1 MKVEIDVPSKLSD
14 ITLEQYQAFM
24 RVQDA
29 NDSDEFLAQKMV
41 SIFCKI
47 PMSQVMYINAVSVNE
62 IVATLSAMFQGQ
74 KKLITKFKLGGKEFG
89 FIPNL
94 EDMSYGEYCDLEKYI
109 TDWSE
114 IHKAMAVLYRPIT
127 SDGKTGYL
135 IEDYEGSATY
145 ADVMKF
151 APLDVVLSA
160 VVFFYNLGNEL
171 LTATL
176 NYIQA
181 EAEQMT
187 LAKKHNLAKDGE
199 RINQSINL
207 VKAMLGDLKRLQSYP
222 SFNA

>member
-14 ITLEQYQAFM
+14 ITLNQYQAFM

-47 PMSQVMYINAVSVNE
+47 PMSQVMYINAVSVND
-62 IVATLSAMFQGQ
+62 ITTGLTKMFEGQ
-74 KKLITKFKLGGKEFG
+74 KKLITKFKLGDKMFG

-109 TDWSE
+109 TSWDDM
-114 IHKAMAVLYRPIT
+114 HKAMAVLYRPIT

-145 ADVMKF
+145 SDVMKY
-151 APLDVVLSA
+151 APLDVVLGA

-176 NYIQA
+176 NYIQV

-187 LAKKHNLAKDGE
+187 SAKSRNLVKDGE

-207 VKAMLGDLKRLQSYP
+207 AKAMLGDLKRLQSYP

>member
-14 ITLEQYQAFM
+14 ITLNQYQAFM

-47 PMSQVMYINAVSVNE
+47 PMSQVMYINAVSVND
-62 IVATLSAMFQGQ
+62 IVTTLSTMFQGQ
-74 KKLITKFKLGGKEFG
+74 NKLITKFKLGSKEFG

-94 EDMSYGEYCDLEKYI
+94 EEMSYGEYCDLEKYI
-109 TDWSE
+109 SDWNE
-114 IHKAMAVLYRPIT
+114 MHKAMAVLYRPIT
-127 SDGKTGYL
+127 SDSKVGYL

-145 ADVMKF
+145 ADVMKY
-151 APLDVVLSA
+151 APLDVVLGA

-171 LTATL
+171 LMATL
-176 NYIQA
+176 NYIQDQS
-181 EAEQMT
+181 EQMT
-187 LAKKHNLAKDGE
+187 SAKRLSLVKDGE

-207 VKAMLGDLKRLQSYP
+207 VRETLEGLKRLQNYP